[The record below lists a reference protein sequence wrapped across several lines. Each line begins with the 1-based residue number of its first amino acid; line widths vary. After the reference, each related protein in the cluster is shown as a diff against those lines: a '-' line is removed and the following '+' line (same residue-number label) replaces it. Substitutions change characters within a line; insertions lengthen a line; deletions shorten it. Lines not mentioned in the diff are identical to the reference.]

1 MTPERMNA
9 LLALYH
15 CDERPCRYPPCQCAQ
30 NIEDAIQIAK
40 RTAYEDAAKIAE
52 KVGGHDLGDSY
63 ITPRIADAIRAR
75 AALELCEQ
83 NYERLEAERDKLKEE
98 VERLTN
104 LRHYNAEALWKQN
117 DELATTNAALVERVS
132 VLEKC
137 LRFFASAIKSGEP
150 WTETCQGEYERALAR
165 AALRTTEEGK

>member
-52 KVGGHDLGDSY
+52 NCEVTLDGDD
-63 ITPRIADAIRAR
+63 PFGNHQIAAAIRSR
-75 AALELCEQ
+75 I
-83 NYERLEAERDKLKEE
+83 N
-98 VERLTN
+98 
-104 LRHYNAEALWKQN
+104 
-117 DELATTNAALVERVS
+117 
-132 VLEKC
+132 
-137 LRFFASAIKSGEP
+137 P
-150 WTETCQGEYERALAR
+150 
-165 AALRTTEEGK
+165 